1 MKRLA
6 FLLLLAT
13 LLTPAGNARADIGR
27 GIDLFERG
35 RYDEAAVELLALAEV
50 GVPEA
55 QYLLGVMYLNLM
67 VEPPEASA
75 ALSMIEAAAQSGH
88 LPAQAE
94 LARMYRA
101 GDGVEQDFT
110 RMMAWYERAAE
121 QGDVGAQLFVADGY
135 GYGYGVE
142 PDLVE
147 AYKWYEIAIRYWGS
161 LAVRARD
168 VLAEKMTGEEIAEAV
183 RRTGDWLASRPRN

>member
-6 FLLLLAT
+6 LLPVLTMLLCPTGDAW
-13 LLTPAGNARADIGR
+13 ADIGR
-27 GIDLFERG
+27 GVDLFERG
-35 RYDEAAVELLALAEV
+35 RYDEAATVLMPLAEA
-50 GVPEA
+50 GDPAA

-67 VEPPEASA
+67 VEPPQEHSALLLIRHAAEA
-75 ALSMIEAAAQSGH
+75 GH
-88 LPAQAE
+88 MPAQTE

-110 RMMAWYERAAE
+110 KMMAWYERAAE
-121 QGDVGAQLFVADGY
+121 RGDVGAQLFVADGY
-135 GYGYGVE
+135 GYGHGVK

-147 AYKWYEIAIRYWGS
+147 AYKWYEIAIQYWGS

-168 VLAEKMTGEEIAEAV
+168 VLAEKMTDEEIAEAV
-183 RRTGDWLASRPRN
+183 RRAGDWLASHPRN